1 MEKCEKLGF
10 RMTVCKVLVVIYFT
24 VVCWCHTL
32 HWRS

>member
-1 MEKCEKLGF
+1 MI
-10 RMTVCKVLVVIYFT
+10 VCKVLVVVYFT